1 MPDTP
6 TDRLLFPDLFDKP
19 MQVCFSDQN
28 LSSDGGLL
36 LLKGRDKKIGLTQAM
51 AGAITDR
58 RQHAKVVHSMLE
70 QLQQRVYG
78 LAAGYRDA
86 NEAAAVALDPMF
98 RMACGQSLKEE
109 SRLSSQATLS
119 RFENHPR
126 RADLYRMASA
136 MTDRILDQLRKAHR
150 KARRIWIDVDPTC
163 TPTYGQQQLTFFN
176 AYYDTWCYLPVV
188 VTVSFDRDPRKDPVV
203 VLMRPGNADG
213 PDGVLPVL
221 RRLIPRLEQRWRKA
235 RLWMRADSAY
245 ARSELLD
252 WLDDH
257 RIGYDIAV
265 ASNSVLAREMK
276 EALDVVRDLAHRQ
289 KETTTFYLET
299 LYRAGKWSKARRVL
313 SKVEVVVAEDKE
325 PRDNVRFVI
334 TTGTTTPQ
342 HGFARYY
349 GHSDMENTIKEFKYD
364 AGLGRFGC
372 TSVYA
377 NQLRALFALAALT
390 LLHGLAPSFRK
401 NGERFQAD
409 TLRNWL
415 VKVAVRVTESAR
427 RIVVELAEHYPWK
440 RRFITCARQLG
451 AVPI

>member
-6 TDRLLFPDLFDKP
+6 TDCFLFPELFDKP
-19 MQVCFSDQN
+19 LQVCFSDQM

-36 LLKGRDKKIGLTQAM
+36 LIKGRDKKIGLTKAM
-51 AGAITDR
+51 AEAISDR
-58 RQHAKVVHSMLE
+58 RQHGKVVHSMQE

-78 LAAGYRDA
+78 LSAGYRDA
-86 NEAAAVALDPMF
+86 NEAAAVARDPMF

-109 SRLSSQATLS
+109 TRLSSQATLS

-126 RADLYRMASA
+126 GTDLYRMAAA
-136 MTDRILDQLRKAHR
+136 MTDRILDQLRKTHR
-150 KARRIWIDVDPTC
+150 KAKRIWIDVDPTC

-176 AYYDTWCYLPVV
+176 GYYDTSCYLPMV
-188 VTVSFDRDPRKDPVV
+188 VTVSFDRDPRKYPVV

-213 PDGVLPVL
+213 PAGVLPVL
-221 RRLIPRLEQRWRKA
+221 RRLIPRLEKRWKKA

-257 RIGYDIAV
+257 RVDYDIAV
-265 ASNSVLAREMK
+265 ASNSVLASEMK
-276 EALDVVRDLAHRQ
+276 EALEVVRDLANRQ
-289 KETTTFYLET
+289 QETTTFFLDTTYQA
-299 LYRAGKWSKARRVL
+299 RKWSRARRVL
-313 SKVEVVVAEDKE
+313 SKVEVVVAEGKE

-334 TTGTTTPQ
+334 TTGTTKPQ
-342 HGFARYY
+342 HGFTRYY
-349 GHSDMENTIKEFKYD
+349 GHSDMENAIKELKYD

-372 TSVYA
+372 TSIYA
-377 NQLRALFALAALT
+377 NQLRALFSLAALT
-390 LLHGLAPSFRK
+390 LLHGLTPSFK
-401 NGERFQAD
+401 NKGERVQAD

-440 RRFITCARQLG
+440 QRFITCARQLG